1 MPREKFCFWN
11 IERENFMALKKTAL
25 KTLSGIA
32 AIGLTLGI
40 AAPASAD
47 EGGERRTCTRTTH
60 ITLQAVA

>member
-1 MPREKFCFWN
+1 
-11 IERENFMALKKTAL
+11 MALKKTAL

-47 EGGERRTCTRTTH
+47 EGGGGSEGPVLGQHT
-60 ITLQAVA
+60 